1 MKQAPVKTEHKI
13 ILDWISKDA
22 SVLDLGCGDGELL
35 ALLISEKQVHAQGI
49 ELSETAIHR
58 CVAQGLSV
66 FQQDIDTGLSEYA
79 DNSFDYV
86 ILNQTLQQVKKP
98 DFVLKEALRVGKKV
112 IVGFP
117 NFVQASARLQ
127 IFFKGR
133 VPVTKALPYEWYDT
147 PNLHFLGIADFKD
160 YCKKRN
166 IHIED
171 SAFIRKNAK
180 LGCFQTCLRKLD
192 YFFYPHDNLIFPKL
206 FKGNWNNCC
215 CVATTTQF

>member
-1 MKQAPVKTEHKI
+1 MAATTVKIEHKI
-13 ILDWISKDA
+13 ILDWVSKEA

-35 ALLISEKQVHAQGI
+35 ALLIKEKHVHAQGI
-49 ELSETAIHR
+49 ELSETAIQQ
-58 CVAQGLSV
+58 CVAEGLSV

-79 DNSFDYV
+79 DSSLDYV

-98 DFVLKEALRVGKKV
+98 DFVLKEALRVGKRV

-117 NFVQASARLQ
+117 NFVYISARLQ
-127 IFFKGR
+127 ILKGR

-147 PNLHFLGIADFKD
+147 PNLHFLAIADFKD

-171 SAFIRKNAK
+171 SAFIRKNGTVK
-180 LGCFQTCLRKLD
+180 LL
-192 YFFYPHDNLIFPKL
+192 PNLFAEIGL
-206 FKGNWNNCC
+206 FLLN
-215 CVATTTQF
+215 AI